1 MEEIEFE
8 PDEVILKQGENAGDD
23 SGFYIIVYGEALVY
37 VNDDTPVTDNSGD
50 GDDDS
55 KLGILVNH
63 LFRSNFFGE
72 KALLFDKPR
81 DATVKKSGQMD
92 RSGA

>member
-37 VNDDTPVTDNSGD
+37 VNDDTPVTDNSD
-50 GDDDS
+50 DDDS

-63 LFRSNFFGE
+63 LFRSNFLGKRRCCSINQE
-72 KALLFDKPR
+72 MQRL
-81 DATVKKSGQMD
+81 KSGQMD